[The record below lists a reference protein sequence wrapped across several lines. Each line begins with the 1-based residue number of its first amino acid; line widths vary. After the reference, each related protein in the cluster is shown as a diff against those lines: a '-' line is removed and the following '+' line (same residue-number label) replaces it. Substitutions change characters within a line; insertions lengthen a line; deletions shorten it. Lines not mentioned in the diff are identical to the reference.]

1 MKAERYISVLGWM
14 MDDLGLSGNEVII
27 YAMIYGFSQQGKGG
41 YIGSLRDLPKWTGI
55 PERSAI
61 RILQRLVA
69 KGLVVKSDWVDDKN
83 QKRCMYQAAC
93 TDEGC
98 CQNGGAAKMA
108 TGCCQNGGG
117 GAAKMATPPYI
128 KDNNKDIYKSN
139 QSTACARTREEL
151 VADAKREFRER
162 AEAEGGATYT
172 KEMMD
177 AFCDYWTEP
186 YTNPVGRKLLRWQ
199 GEKTWDMAARLR
211 TWASRDKQFAAR
223 ARPAFERPK
232 LRPAIDLTFDYA
244 ENQRKICELGG
255 IHDGEDNGYDH

>member
-1 MKAERYISVLGWM
+1 MKAERYINVLGWM
-14 MDDLGLSGNEVII
+14 MDDLNLSGKELLIF
-27 YAMIYGFSQQGKGG
+27 ALIYGFSQEAQGA
-41 YIGSLRDLPKWTGI
+41 YTGSQKELADWVHTQQPK
-55 PERSAI
+55 AAD
-61 RILQRLVA
+61 ILTKLTN
-69 KGLVVKSDWVDDKN
+69 KGLLIKEDYTDAQNRRRCLYRAVDFHLSPKGIYP
-83 QKRCMYQAAC
+83 QKGQALSP
-93 TDEGC
+93 
-98 CQNGGAAKMA
+98 NGISSLSP
-108 TGCCQNGGG
+108 NGI
-117 GAAKMATPPYI
+117 TTLY
-128 KDNNKDIYKSN
+128 KDDNKDIYKSN
-139 QSTACARTREEL
+139 QSIACARTREEL
-151 VADAKREFRER
+151 VANAKREFRER

-211 TWASRDKQFAAR
+211 TWASRDRQFAAK

-244 ENQRKICELGG
+244 ENQRKIFEIGR

>member
-1 MKAERYISVLGWM
+1 MKGDRFIVILGWM
-14 MDDLGLSGNEVII
+14 MDDLKLSGHDLLI
-27 YAMIYGFSQQGKGG
+27 YALIYGFSQDGKNEFT
-41 YIGSLRDLPKWTGI
+41 GSLARLAEWIHTSDSRCSERLAKLIERGLLNKRTFVMNGVTRCGYMAVVPHDLP
-55 PERSAI
+55 R
-61 RILQRLVA
+61 
-69 KGLVVKSDWVDDKN
+69 
-83 QKRCMYQAAC
+83 
-93 TDEGC
+93 
-98 CQNGGAAKMA
+98 
-108 TGCCQNGGG
+108 NGGG
-117 GAAKMATPPYI
+117 PETGVTLPRNGGDTLPRNGVHPYI

-139 QSTACARTREEL
+139 QSIAGARTREEL

-211 TWASRDKQFAAR
+211 TWASRDRQFAAK

-255 IHDGEDNGYDH
+255 MQDGEDCGYDH

>member
-1 MKAERYISVLGWM
+1 MKGDSFISICGWM
-14 MDDLGLSGNEVII
+14 RTELNLKGNELLA
-27 YAMIYGFSQQGKGG
+27 YALFWGFSQNGE
-41 YIGSLRDLPKWTGI
+41 GSYHGTLSDLPQWIGCSRRT
-55 PERSAI
+55 AMAV
-61 RILQRLVA
+61 VA
-69 KGLVVKSDWVDDKN
+69 SLEDKGLICKSHWRDGANRV
-83 QKRCMYQAAC
+83 RCMYQAIR
-93 TDEGC
+93 DEGKNC
-98 CQNGGAAKMA
+98 TSAEIAPDEGKNCPGMGAEIAPV
-108 TGCCQNGGG
+108 TS
-117 GAAKMATPPYI
+117 YI

-139 QSTACARTREEL
+139 QSIAGARTREAL

-162 AEAEGGATYT
+162 AGAVGGSAYT

-186 YTNPVGRKLLRWQ
+186 FTNPVGRKLLRWQ

-211 TWASRDKQFAAR
+211 TWASRDRQFAAK

-244 ENQRKICELGG
+244 ENQRKIFEIGR

>member
-1 MKAERYISVLGWM
+1 MKDDSFITICGWM
-14 MDDLGLSGNEVII
+14 RTELNLKGNELLA
-27 YAMIYGFSQQGKGG
+27 YALFWGFSQDGDGS
-41 YIGSLRDLPKWTGI
+41 YHGSLSDLPRWIGCDRRTAMRTI
-55 PERSAI
+55 ANLES
-61 RILQRLVA
+61 
-69 KGLVVKSDWVDDKN
+69 KGLIRKSHWNDSANNV
-83 QKRCMYQAAC
+83 RCMYQAIRQ
-93 TDEGC
+93 EGRNAPGDKMPPEEG
-98 CQNGGAAKMA
+98 QNAPGTRGKM
-108 TGCCQNGGG
+108 
-117 GAAKMATPPYI
+117 PPVTSYI

-139 QSTACARTREEL
+139 QSIAGARTREEL

-177 AFCDYWTEP
+177 AFCDYWAEP

-211 TWASRDKQFAAR
+211 TWASRDRQFAAK

-255 IHDGEDNGYDH
+255 MHDGEDCGYDH